1 MAMNRANMA
10 SQVMKPPMKKKLKKV
25 SQKLKNASKA
35 HAGQAKALKDVIGM
49 KTGGS
54 CRGMGA
60 AKKGG
65 KFTVS

>member
-10 SQVMKPPMKKKLKKV
+10 SQVMKPPMKKKLKKDAIG
-25 SQKLKNASKA
+25 LK
-35 HAGQAKALKDVIGM
+35 H
-49 KTGGS
+49 GGS